1 MLSVLALTSFL
12 AAAQPGLAR
21 VPPPARLSALGL
33 PAELTENRLQA
44 LLQSFVD
51 TGYGVRFRRLGD
63 ESDFDHGHVL
73 LDAATGAPLA
83 ILYHTQELA
92 GATPGGESLLGP
104 DGRNWIQWLDGRVE
118 NARRY
123 ERARYPR
130 SADWDWFVA
139 RQLPKLRARGTISDR
154 MLDPVRLGA
163 AAERS
168 VQWTFTRRSC
178 AGTSEIAAP
187 GVLRVVL
194 PDRTPV
200 CLALS
205 VQ

>member
-12 AAAQPGLAR
+12 AAAQPGLAH
-21 VPPPARLSALGL
+21 VPPPERLSQLGL

-73 LDAATGAPLA
+73 LNARTGAPLA

-92 GATPGGESLLGP
+92 GATPGGEPLLGP

-123 ERARYPR
+123 ERVLYPR

-139 RQLPKLRARGTISDR
+139 RQLPQLRARGTITDR
-154 MLDPVRLGA
+154 MLDPVQLGA

-168 VQWTFTRRSC
+168 MQWTFTRRSC
-178 AGTSEIAAP
+178 AGADAAP
-187 GVLRVVL
+187 RVLRVVL